1 MGWDKSTFP
10 RNEALVFIEGN
21 ISKLHGTYLDVG
33 INEEVLLEHNMLQ
46 KEKIKIIAW

>member
-10 RNEALVFIEGN
+10 CNEALVFIEGN

-46 KEKIKIIAW
+46 KENIKIIAW